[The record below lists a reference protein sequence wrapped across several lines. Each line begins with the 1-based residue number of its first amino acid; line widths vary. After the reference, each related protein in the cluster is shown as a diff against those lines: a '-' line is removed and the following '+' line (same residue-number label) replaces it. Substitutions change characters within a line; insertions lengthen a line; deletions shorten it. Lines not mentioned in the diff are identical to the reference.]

1 MNTRFI
7 KKMMKVNLKESL
19 RNPIFKGTFK
29 CSFNNIF
36 SAIAISS
43 SLFLL
48 ANAHAAKNDLEQEI
62 TIKSQRQSADL
73 KNKIASYLDDVS
85 INQGS
90 IDITADIVKVFSTLD
105 KKTGEENDTYLAK
118 GKPAIFQ
125 QKLEDGSLIS
135 LQADEITYIPT
146 FNMITVSGNALVKQA
161 GSEVSGDEITYNTSS
176 EKLEAKSANNQSV
189 TTILQPTALKKQKE
203 FHEESKAEKATEVVT
218 EVVTDTL
225 ADKEGDTSDN

>member
-1 MNTRFI
+1 MNTLFI

-19 RNPIFKGTFK
+19 RSPIFKGTFK

-218 EVVTDTL
+218 DTL